1 MNNDKNY
8 IQLIYR
14 LILIVISFG
23 FLSIIWPFI
32 SSVVTML
39 IFAFLFTT
47 ILLPLVDQL
56 ESKIK
61 SRGISIVIVTISII
75 TTFIIFLKSFASGML
90 SQARDF
96 SKQIGTKGYDDNLN
110 SLAIKLESNLN
121 KYINLFSYM
130 YLVRQ
135 LFLVICHQLVINLA

>member
-75 TTFIIFLKSFASGML
+75 TTFVIFLIDGKLLPILSSTPFTKPPSFP
-90 SQARDF
+90 
-96 SKQIGTKGYDDNLN
+96 K
-110 SLAIKLESNLN
+110 
-121 KYINLFSYM
+121 
-130 YLVRQ
+130 
-135 LFLVICHQLVINLA
+135 

>member
-75 TTFIIFLKSFASGML
+75 TTFIIF
-90 SQARDF
+90 
-96 SKQIGTKGYDDNLN
+96 
-110 SLAIKLESNLN
+110 
-121 KYINLFSYM
+121 
-130 YLVRQ
+130 
-135 LFLVICHQLVINLA
+135 

>member
-39 IFAFLFTT
+39 IFALLF
-47 ILLPLVDQL
+47 
-56 ESKIK
+56 
-61 SRGISIVIVTISII
+61 
-75 TTFIIFLKSFASGML
+75 F
-90 SQARDF
+90 
-96 SKQIGTKGYDDNLN
+96 
-110 SLAIKLESNLN
+110 
-121 KYINLFSYM
+121 
-130 YLVRQ
+130 
-135 LFLVICHQLVINLA
+135 